1 MVPGRAIGATDGKAK
16 RLKIHPDAHEGIVG
30 VGRANVRYY
39 DTGRP
44 GDGRT
49 PIVLLHGTGGTGPT
63 HFRTLYPMLAA
74 RHRVIALDF
83 SDVSPREALKVE
95 HLVLQAAAV
104 IHERAPHCPIHL
116 VGYSLGAVV
125 AAALAAD
132 HPELVDSLV
141 LVAGWMRTDSQQLLR
156 NSLWQNL
163 FETDE
168 EALKE
173 YMTLMSYSSRFLA
186 SRPYNEVRTLVRNR
200 TLLDGIKRQMELN
213 RTIDISSKVL
223 LISAPTLVVG
233 GTYDQMAP
241 MRHSQLLLG
250 AIENAR
256 LAEIP
261 SGHAVPIE
269 RPAHLFKLIDDFI
282 ADPAALSAGAVVE
295 KVAV

>member
-1 MVPGRAIGATDGKAK
+1 MKGRET
-16 RLKIHPDAHEGIVG
+16 LNIHPEAHEGIVDAGG
-30 VGRANVRYY
+30 VEVRYY
-39 DTGRP
+39 DTGSS
-44 GDGRT
+44 GDGSS
-49 PIVLLHGTGGTGPT
+49 PVVLLHGTGGTGPT

-83 SDVSPREALKVE
+83 SDVAPGEALAVE
-95 HLVLQAAAV
+95 HLVLQTAAV
-104 IHERAPHCPIHL
+104 IQERTPHRPAHV

-125 AAALAAD
+125 AASLAAD
-132 HPELVDSLV
+132 HPVLVDSLV

-156 NSLWQNL
+156 NSLWQKL

-173 YMTLMSYSSRFLA
+173 FMTLMSYGSRFLA
-186 SRPYNEVRTLVRNR
+186 SKPYDDVRALIRNR
-200 TLLDGIKRQMELN
+200 ALLDGIKGQMELN
-213 RTIDISSKVL
+213 RTIDISSKVS
-223 LISAPTLVVG
+223 LISAPTLVIG
-233 GTYDQMAP
+233 ATYDHMVP
-241 MRHSQLLLG
+241 MRHSQLLHG

-282 ADPAALSAGAVVE
+282 ADPAALPAGALVE